1 MEVYAAMVDRLDQ
14 GIGRIIS
21 ALEKRKMLDNTLI
34 LFSSDNGGCAEGM
47 GRQNGIRYMDSEP
60 EKRKAHESR

>member
-21 ALEKRKMLDNTLI
+21 ALEKKKEDAR
-34 LFSSDNGGCAEGM
+34 
-47 GRQNGIRYMDSEP
+47 
-60 EKRKAHESR
+60 